1 MHLKVSN
8 IPPQPSQTCELEGDR
23 IRECHWRSA
32 CSLPAEE
39 HTKHMQVKH
48 SVLYLHYTLKHM
60 GQRQEG
66 DDHIFTCGLQC
77 FLDDARDHTGRDRR
91 GSKTDGQRKI
101 QRGIKERQ
109 QGPDRDIRAMSQLHV
124 FFPSDVEKK
133 RMRTKEN
140 V

>member
-23 IRECHWRSA
+23 IRECHGRSA
-32 CSLPAEE
+32 CSLPAEG

-66 DDHIFTCGLQC
+66 DEHIFTCGLQC
-77 FLDDARDHTGRDRR
+77 FLDDGRHHTGRDRR
-91 GSKTDGQRKI
+91 ESKTDGQRKI

-124 FFPSDVEKK
+124 FFHDSLSL
-133 RMRTKEN
+133 
-140 V
+140 